1 MTRKPIRI
9 SGPRGRRI
17 IRDMLD
23 GQYDLP
29 ELARRH
35 RVTLA
40 DLAAWIDDPAN
51 QSLIRGTCVLADVQ
65 TQLLLSRFRLL
76 AASRL
81 IRLATD
87 EQGNADITRRSCVD
101 LLRLEMKRAD
111 LNGATQPEDS
121 DVASLRDALYAR
133 LADEAAASVAPPGE

>member
-1 MTRKPIRI
+1 
-9 SGPRGRRI
+9 
-17 IRDMLD
+17 
-23 GQYDLP
+23 
-29 ELARRH
+29 
-35 RVTLA
+35 
-40 DLAAWIDDPAN
+40 
-51 QSLIRGTCVLADVQ
+51 VLADVQ

-111 LNGATQPEDS
+111 LHGASQPEDA

-133 LADEAAASVAPPGE
+133 LADEAAAVATANE